1 MTFMMVGFKC
11 FSSNLKYL
19 LRQINHCTLSPLAA
33 LRCGVQFLGNIA
45 VGNQL
50 CKDDIWELG
59 FPHIFRWV
67 NLWSDGC
74 WCISYNVSQKC
85 VHCSFSDMLLFW
97 NRFLSPSRDLLE
109 LPDEKA
115 VSYTCMVIHTC
126 LDEHKTQQLVKD
138 TQQLKL
144 SLKIMDLCRTL
155 PDVDWT

>member
-1 MTFMMVGFKC
+1 MVFSFLVTLPLETSSAKMTSGSLVSRISFGELIYGQMVTGAFLMMSVK
-11 FSSNLKYL
+11 
-19 LRQINHCTLSPLAA
+19 
-33 LRCGVQFLGNIA
+33 
-45 VGNQL
+45 
-50 CKDDIWELG
+50 
-59 FPHIFRWV
+59 
-67 NLWSDGC
+67 
-74 WCISYNVSQKC
+74 NVFT
-85 VHCSFSDMLLFW
+85 SFSDMPLFW

-138 TQQLKL
+138 TQCLKL